1 MLVNELTVVRSGML
15 DVLSSLI
22 FDILLTFLV
31 RNTRLLDVF
40 LSVETNVG
48 FFLLN
53 GKSFFKRRG
62 GRGTEAGIYTVL
74 KH

>member
-1 MLVNELTVVRSGML
+1 
-15 DVLSSLI
+15 
-22 FDILLTFLV
+22 
-31 RNTRLLDVF
+31 VF

-62 GRGTEAGIYTVL
+62 EGGQRKVIYTVL